1 MNLQENLSLRAL
13 GKGWYWYLV
22 IGFSLIVGGL
32 LANTGIFSG
41 WSDSGQVMGWT
52 FLVAGVLYLLQAFLT
67 NDDLP
72 SAWAQL
78 MGITSLLLGIVLLL
92 DPLANLISAPI
103 LAGMLTVMLGLGLL
117 IYGSK
122 LRPNPGW
129 LWMTLSGILSLIIA
143 LLILTERFLPALL
156 NHGLLLTV
164 ELLTTGLL
172 LVLAGLGIKRLR

>member
-13 GKGWYWYLV
+13 GKGWYWYLAV
-22 IGFSLIVGGL
+22 GFSLIVGGI
-32 LANTGIFSG
+32 LANTGIPGNS
-41 WSDSGQVMGWT
+41 SGQIMGWT

-78 MGITSLLLGIVLLL
+78 MGITSLLLGVVLLL
-92 DPLANLISAPI
+92 DPLANLVSAPI
-103 LAGMLTVMLGLGLL
+103 LAGILTVMLGLGLL

-129 LWMTLSGILSLIIA
+129 LWMTLSGLLSLIIA
-143 LLILTERFLPALL
+143 LLILIERFLPAFL
-156 NHGLLLTV
+156 NHGLLLTI
-164 ELLTTGLL
+164 ELLSTGLL
-172 LVLAGLGIKRLR
+172 LILAGLSIKRLR